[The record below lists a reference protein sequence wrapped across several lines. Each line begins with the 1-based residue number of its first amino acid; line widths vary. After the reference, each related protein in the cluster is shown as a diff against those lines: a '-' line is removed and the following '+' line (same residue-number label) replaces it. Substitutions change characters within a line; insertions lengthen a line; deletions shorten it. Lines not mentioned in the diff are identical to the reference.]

1 VFKQSQGNTTQN
13 WTTPEKLETGRGSAS
28 HISNTAST
36 GDHPSVTYDA
46 SSIEVLEGL
55 EPVRK
60 RPAMYIGTTGPAGL
74 HHLVYEI
81 VDNSIDE
88 ALAGYC
94 GLIEIE
100 IREDGSISV
109 RDDGRGIP
117 VDQHPVEN
125 RSAAEVVLT
134 TLHAG
139 GKFDENSYKVSGGLH
154 GVGISVVNAL
164 STHLQVSIRRNGRVW
179 EQSYERG
186 VPTAPLE
193 DVGESSDT
201 GTTITFTPDME
212 IFPSVEYSFDVLSK
226 RLRELSFLNAGV
238 RIMITDK
245 RDDKAHD
252 FCYEGGIR
260 SFVEHLNV
268 NKTPLH
274 DDVVYIA
281 GEKPFDDHGRE
292 VPVSI
297 EIALQYND
305 SYNENVYSFANNI
318 NTIEGGTHL
327 VGFRTALTRTINR
340 YLANSVKGTKSSAES
355 VSGDD
360 LREGLT
366 AVISVKLPQ
375 PEFEGQTKAKLGT
388 SEVRGIVEAIMYQE
402 LTNFLEENPRV
413 AKPIVAKVVDA
424 AKAREAAR
432 KARDLARRK
441 GALADFS
448 LPGKLADCQERDPKN
463 CEIFIVEGDSAGG
476 TAKQGRDRKTQAI
489 LPIRGKILNV
499 ERARLDRML
508 ASAEIQ
514 AIIAALGCGIGLD
527 FKAEKARYHKVVIM
541 TDADVDGSH
550 IRTLLL
556 TFFYRQMRE
565 LIDHGYLYIA
575 QPPLFRAVR
584 NKRVTYLKDEPGLE
598 TYLLDHA
605 LQNAVVTAGPD
616 SNTIEGDQLAELFEK
631 ASAFRRGLE
640 RFAVRM
646 LDERVVNAVV
656 RSEIYQE
663 ENLSAPEFL
672 LTQIGPRI
680 QAAFSRIDPD
690 TDEILFS
697 TEGGNGEGDARLV
710 AATRRAGIEHRIVID
725 SEFLESTDMR
735 RLCRLHEEIKEVS
748 PGPYGLQLENNDTQE
763 FGGADELLGVV
774 LDLGRKGISIQR
786 YKGLGEMN
794 PDQLA
799 ETTMNSEN
807 RILRQ
812 VRVDDAVEADEVFTT
827 LMGDVV
833 EPRRKFIE
841 DNALN
846 VENLDI

>member
-1 VFKQSQGNTTQN
+1 M
-13 WTTPEKLETGRGSAS
+13 
-28 HISNTAST
+28 
-36 GDHPSVTYDA
+36 TYDA

-74 HHLVYEI
+74 HHLVYEV

-88 ALAGYC
+88 ALAGFC
-94 GLIEIE
+94 KEIE
-100 IREDGSISV
+100 ITLHADGSVSIQ
-109 RDDGRGIP
+109 DDGRGIP
-117 VDQHPVEN
+117 VDTHPSED

-139 GKFDENSYKVSGGLH
+139 GKFDESSYKVSGGLH

-164 STHLQVSIRRNGRVW
+164 STHLELTIKRQGHVW
-179 EQSYERG
+179 HQKYERG
-186 VPTAPLE
+186 FATCPLE
-193 DVGESSDT
+193 KIGDTDET
-201 GTTITFTPDME
+201 GTQIKFSPDSQ
-212 IFPSVEYSFDVLSK
+212 IFPSVDFSFDVLSQ

-238 RIMITDK
+238 RILIVDE
-245 RDDKAHD
+245 RDDKKHD

-260 SFVEHLNV
+260 SFVEHLNK

-274 DDVVYIA
+274 DETIYIS
-281 GEKPFDDHGRE
+281 GERTFDDHGRT
-292 VPVSI
+292 VPVTV

-305 SYNENVYSFANNI
+305 SYNESVFSFANNI
-318 NTIEGGTHL
+318 NTVEGGSHL

-340 YLANSVKGTKSSAES
+340 YLASQAKGNKGQPES

-366 AVISVKLPQ
+366 AVVSVKLPQ

-388 SEVRGIVEAIMYQE
+388 SEVRGIVEGIVYAE
-402 LTNFLEENPRV
+402 LSSFLEENPRIS
-413 AKPIVAKVVDA
+413 KPIVAKMVEA

-448 LPGKLADCQERDPKN
+448 LPGKLADCQERDPEK
-463 CEIFIVEGDSAGG
+463 CELFIVEGDSAGG
-476 TAKQGRDRKTQAI
+476 TAKQGRSRETQAI

-514 AIIAALGCGIGLD
+514 AIIAALGCGIGPD
-527 FKAEKARYHKVVIM
+527 FDASKARYHKVVIM

-556 TFFYRQMRE
+556 TFFYRQMRG
-565 LIDHGYLYIA
+565 LIEEGYLYIA
-575 QPPLFRAVR
+575 QPPLFRAQRKKKV
-584 NKRVTYLKDEPGLE
+584 VYLKDEPALE
-598 TYLLDHA
+598 TYLLDLA
-605 LQNAVVTAGPD
+605 LESAQVTAGGNPISSD
-616 SNTIEGDQLAELFEK
+616 DLAAIFER
-631 ASAFRRGLE
+631 ASEYKKGLD

-646 LDERVVNAVV
+646 YDERVVNALVRAGYSEDDELTNPETLMSVV
-656 RSEIYQE
+656 
-663 ENLSAPEFL
+663 APK
-672 LTQIGPRI
+672 I
-680 QAAFSRIDPD
+680 QAEFAKIDP
-690 TDEILFS
+690 EAEHIEFS
-697 TEGGNGEGDARLV
+697 TEGGNGEGAARLV
-710 AATRRAGIEHRIVID
+710 AATRRSGVEHRLVVD
-725 SEFLESTDMR
+725 SELMSGNDMH
-735 RLCRLHEEIKEVS
+735 RLTRLHREINEIAPAPYHLEVGEGEDAVVES
-748 PGPYGLQLENNDTQE
+748 YDGAEVLLE
-763 FGGADELLGVV
+763 AV
-774 LDLGRKGISIQR
+774 LDIGRKGISIQR

-794 PDQLA
+794 PEQLA
-799 ETTMNSEN
+799 ETTMNPEN
-807 RILRQ
+807 RVLCQ

-833 EPRRKFIE
+833 EPRRRFIE

-846 VENLDI
+846 VENLDV

>member
-1 VFKQSQGNTTQN
+1 
-13 WTTPEKLETGRGSAS
+13 
-28 HISNTAST
+28 
-36 GDHPSVTYDA
+36 VTYDA

-74 HHLVYEI
+74 HHLVYEV

-94 GLIEIE
+94 KEIS
-100 IREDGSISV
+100 IVLHADGSVSI

-117 VDQHPVEN
+117 VDTHPTED

-139 GKFDENSYKVSGGLH
+139 GKFDEKSYKVSGGLH

-164 STHLQVSIRRNGRVW
+164 SVNLELTIERSGKVW
-179 EQSYERG
+179 QQKYERG
-186 VPTAPLE
+186 FPQTPLE
-193 DVGESSDT
+193 AIGDTEKT
-201 GTTITFTPDME
+201 GTKVLFTPDSE
-212 IFPSVEYSFDVLSK
+212 IFPSVDFSFDVLSQ
-226 RLRELSFLNAGV
+226 RLRELSFLNAGI
-238 RIMITDK
+238 RIIITDE
-245 RDDKAHD
+245 RVDKKHD

-260 SFVEHLNV
+260 SFVEHLNQH
-268 NKTPLH
+268 KTPLH
-274 DDVVYIA
+274 ETPVFISGD
-281 GEKPFDDHGRE
+281 KSFNDHGRE
-292 VPVSI
+292 VSVNV

-305 SYNENVYSFANNI
+305 SYNESVFSFANNI
-318 NTIEGGTHL
+318 NTVEGGTHL
-327 VGFRTALTRTINR
+327 IGFRTALTRTINR
-340 YLANSVKGTKSSAES
+340 YLGNLAKANQAKGSKAPAES

-366 AVISVKLPQ
+366 AVVSVKLPQ

-402 LTNFLEENPRV
+402 LSSFLEENPRI

-448 LPGKLADCQERDPKN
+448 LPGKLADCQERDPKQ

-476 TAKQGRDRKTQAI
+476 TAKQGRDRRTQAI

-527 FKAEKARYHKVVIM
+527 FNAEKARYHKVVIM

-556 TFFYRQMRE
+556 TFFYRQMRD
-565 LIDHGYLYIA
+565 LIEAGYLYIA
-575 QPPLFRAVR
+575 LPPLYRAQKG
-584 NKRVTYLKDEPGLE
+584 KRVLYLKDEPSLE
-598 TYLLDHA
+598 AHLLELA
-605 LQNAVVTAGPD
+605 LSTAVVTSGPQ
-616 SNTIEGDQLAELFEK
+616 NETVEGEALGELFDN
-631 ASAFRRGLE
+631 ASSLRKVLD
-640 RFAVRM
+640 RFKVRM
-646 LDERVVNAVV
+646 FDERVVNALA
-656 RSEIYQE
+656 RTGLTSEDE
-663 ENLSAPEFL
+663 FGDPEVL
-672 LTQIGPRI
+672 LGEIGPRI
-680 QAAFSRIDPD
+680 QEQFALIDPE
-690 TDEILFS
+690 TDPIRFS
-697 TEGGNGEGDARLV
+697 TEGGNGEGSARLI
-710 AATRRAGIEHRIVID
+710 AATRRSGAEHRLTID
-725 SEFLESTDMR
+725 TTFMESSDMR
-735 RLCRLHEEIKEVS
+735 RLCRLQQTVGEIAAA
-748 PGPYGLQLENNDTQE
+748 PYNLQLDDEVRV
-763 FGGADELLGVV
+763 FHGADELLSVV
-774 LDLGRKGISIQR
+774 LEIGQKGVSIQR

-799 ETTMNSEN
+799 DTTMNPEN
-807 RILRQ
+807 RVLCQ
-812 VRVDDAVEADEVFTT
+812 VRVDDAVEADQVFTT

-841 DNALN
+841 DNALY
-846 VENLDI
+846 VENLDV